1 MCWSQAQKA
10 DIDSKA
16 KNSVENG
23 KNNFLGTNQLEQMD
37 EPTRKHEKSKRQI
50 EY

>member
-1 MCWSQAQKA
+1 MYWSQAHKA

-23 KNNFLGTNQLEQMD
+23 KNSFLGTNQLEQMD
-37 EPTRKHEKSKRQI
+37 GPTKKYEKSLRD
-50 EY
+50 